1 MSGSLAVAGILAQ
14 NDDDEA
20 ESAPYLFIP
29 EFQRPHGGSEKEHV
43 LLPKKRKK
51 SFFCLSPI

>member
-29 EFQRPHGGSEKEHV
+29 EF
-43 LLPKKRKK
+43 PKAA
-51 SFFCLSPI
+51 